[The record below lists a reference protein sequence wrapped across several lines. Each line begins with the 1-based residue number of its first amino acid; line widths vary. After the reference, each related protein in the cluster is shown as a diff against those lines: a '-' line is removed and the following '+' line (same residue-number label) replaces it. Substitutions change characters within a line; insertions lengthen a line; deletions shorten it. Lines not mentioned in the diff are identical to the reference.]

1 MSLRAKPSLPHM
13 KTSNDPDVLHEWAA
27 LACARREYSPLA
39 MKKKLLTW
47 GATEIVAEELLS
59 QLLAE
64 GFLSEE
70 RFARAYWHDQSSFAH
85 WGAAKIL
92 YHLRYQHGISAA
104 VLYGVETELAA
115 QEKVEAELDVL
126 IALILPRVRKE
137 SLPLSAPVRAKLA
150 RFAYQKGYS
159 YEQYQKAL
167 QRALKLLET
176 ENSVIE

>member
-1 MSLRAKPSLPHM
+1 MSLPAKPTPPHM

-39 MKKKLLTW
+39 MKKKLLSW
-47 GATEIVAEELLS
+47 GATELVADKLLS
-59 QLLAE
+59 QLSDE

-92 YHLRYQHGISAA
+92 YHLRYQHGIRAA
-104 VLYGVETELAA
+104 VLEGLQRELAEQA
-115 QEKVEAELDVL
+115 EGEAEGDRLL
-126 IALILPRVRKE
+126 FLLLPRIRKE
-137 SLPLSAPVRAKLA
+137 ALPLSSPVRAKLS

-159 YEQYQKAL
+159 YEQYQTVLKQAL
-167 QRALKLLET
+167 SILEN
-176 ENSVIE
+176 ENSVVE